1 MFINDLIIKK
11 NKKIKI
17 YFNIGKSWSLMICK
31 NSKKKKKND
40 KKNYNRIANVQ
51 IRLST
56 YLYST
61 VIIQE

>member
-1 MFINDLIIKK
+1 MEKVEVWWYV
-11 NKKIKI
+11 KIV
-17 YFNIGKSWSLMICK
+17 
-31 NSKKKKKND
+31 KKKKND